1 MACYQKEEKGCN
13 MFTIA
18 NSLASNFFK
27 IPAFC

>member
-1 MACYQKEEKGCN
+1 MLQKEEKGYN